1 MSLFFGRTETR
12 SEVTSAVPIN
22 PTRVTED
29 SATRLTPVF
38 SAYRHIIDYV
48 STLPIDTYRRDGKAR
63 NEAPTPQLLQDPDA
77 PGGPGLVTWTGQG
90 IYGIL
95 TGNAVGW
102 IVSFDGFGYP
112 SRIEWL
118 HWSQWSFDEWTKQ
131 WYVHGKPVAAANIVH
146 IPWIVPPGKTLGL
159 SPIELLAA
167 SIRAGLSAQEYADLK
182 RGGGLPPAQVK
193 NNQKTLTPEQADAI
207 RRRVSTSFAKGE
219 PFVTGNDWDLSL
231 MTVPPNQAQFVETL
245 KMSANQIAAAYGIDP
260 TEIGG
265 QAGNSLTYS
274 TEELRQIRR
283 AADCH
288 PYIVRLE
295 NGISRYLPQR
305 QFIKLNVDANMR
317 VDIKTRT
324 GVLGAEI
331 QDGRRS
337 VNEARALVDEPPV
350 SGGDYHNVPAPKA
363 EPTNRNEGVAP

>member
-1 MSLFFGRTETR
+1 MSLLFGRTEAR
-12 SEVTSAVPIN
+12 SEVTSAVPVN
-22 PTRVTED
+22 PSRVNED
-29 SATRLTPVF
+29 TAPRLNPLF

-48 STLPIDTYRRDGKAR
+48 STLPIDTFRRDGNAR
-63 NEAPTPQLLQDPDA
+63 NPAPTPQLLQDPDA

-95 TGNAVGW
+95 NGNAVGW

-118 HWSQWSFDEWTKQ
+118 HWSAWSFDEWSRQ
-131 WYVHGKPVAAANIVH
+131 WYVHGQPVSATNIVH

-167 SIRAGLSAQEYADLK
+167 SIRAGMSAQEYADLK

-193 NNQKTLTPEQADAI
+193 NNQKTLGPGQADAV
-207 RRRVSTSFAKGE
+207 RRRVTASFAKGE
-219 PFVTGNDWDLSL
+219 PFVTGADWDLTL
-231 MTVPPNQAQFVETL
+231 MTIPPNQAQFVETL

-265 QAGNSLTYS
+265 EAGNSLTYS

-288 PYIVRLE
+288 PYIVRFE
-295 NGISRYLPQR
+295 NGLSRYLPQR

-324 GVLGAEI
+324 DINGQKI
-331 QDGRRS
+331 SDGRMS
-337 VNEARALVDEPPV
+337 VNEARTLDDQTAVP
-350 SGGDYHNVPAPKA
+350 GGDFHNVSAPKA
-363 EPTNRNEGVAP
+363 DPTTRGEGATP